1 MKNKFKN
8 ILSKISGALYKF
20 MYGRNGVDALSNFLI
35 RISFIFLIP
44 TLFTK
49 GYLRLAFLVL
59 FWVTVILSYFRI
71 FSKNIYK
78 RQQENNWFINK
89 TNYYKMRISQRKQ
102 YKFFDCP
109 KCHTHSR
116 VLKGA
121 GNITSTCKKCGYQF
135 DKKA

>member
-78 RQQENNWFINK
+78 RQQENNWLINK

-109 KCHTHSR
+109 KCHTHLR
-116 VLKGA
+116 VPKGA
-121 GNITSTCKKCGYQF
+121 GNITITCKKCGYQF

>member
-1 MKNKFKN
+1 MKNWLRN
-8 ILSKISGALYKF
+8 IGTKLRNATYKF

-35 RISFIFLIP
+35 RISLIFLIP
-44 TLFTK
+44 SLFTK
-49 GYLRLAFLVL
+49 NYVRLIFYIL
-59 FWVTVILSYFRI
+59 FWVTVFYAYFRI

-109 KCHTHSR
+109 KCHTHLR
-116 VLKGA
+116 VPKGA
-121 GNITSTCKKCGYQF
+121 GNITITCKKCGYEF